1 MNLSCRFDRGS
12 NSGGFKG
19 EFMNKKLT
27 FNLDSILNIE
37 ALTLSTFML
46 MTVMVLSCSKK
57 NTDTN
62 SQTPGNLIE
71 LSDSSDF
78 KNFQV
83 TSLVPNSQND
93 GYQEYL
99 EERYGSSCR
108 VVRNSKGQ
116 IIEKSDIRAF
126 DPSLSNTD
134 VVFYTVKMENQEERV
149 QKEMSLQIRNANQYS
164 VRLFRTTLSMKV
176 PQAGGELFRL
186 PLTSLLDCADPYR
199 CLEPNPPDLGIMR
212 SVLNDNGYNYYIKKQ
227 TLAPRTCQV
236 QATGAIVSTIAKGK
250 MRLHNG
256 GEIDAYQTVESD
268 YGPVYCN
275 GRYMGQG
282 ESKTVSIHSL
292 NIKPIPGFGLFAK
305 VQPYSCGGALVAE
318 SRIIKLQD
326 RIIDSIKFEQN
337 QPVLK

>member
-1 MNLSCRFDRGS
+1 
-12 NSGGFKG
+12 
-19 EFMNKKLT
+19 MNKKITL
-27 FNLDSILNIE
+27 NLDSILNIE

-57 NTDTN
+57 NSDTN
-62 SQTPGNLIE
+62 TQTPGSLVE
-71 LSDSSDF
+71 LSDVSDF

-83 TSLVPNSQND
+83 TSLVPNSQNT

-108 VVRNSKGQ
+108 VIRNSKGQ
-116 IIEKSDIRAF
+116 IIEKSDLRYF

-134 VVFYTVKMENQEERV
+134 VVFYSIQMQNQEETV

-164 VRLFRTTLSMKV
+164 VRLFKTTVSMVV
-176 PQAGGELFRL
+176 PQSGGELFRL
-186 PLTSLLDCADPYR
+186 PLTNLLDCSDPYR
-199 CLEPNPPDLGIMR
+199 CMEPNPPDLGIMR
-212 SVLNDNGYNYYIKKQ
+212 SVLNDNGYNYYIRKQ
-227 TLAPRTCQV
+227 TLSPRTCQV
-236 QATGAIVSTIAKGK
+236 QATGEIVTTISKGK
-250 MRLHNG
+250 MKLHSG
-256 GEIDAYQTVESD
+256 AEIDAYQTVESD
-268 YGPVYCN
+268 FGPVYCN
-275 GRYMGQG
+275 GRFMGHG

-305 VQPYSCGGALVAE
+305 VHPYSCGGALVAE

-326 RIIDSIKFEQN
+326 RIIDSIKFEQK